1 MRNMTLL
8 LVLSMLISLPSFAGK
23 AALVKLIKGEA
34 VVIVDGK
41 EVKLKANDWIDGGA
55 VVKTSEKSFVKL
67 VFIDKSQMNV
77 GPLSEIKIEKFQSK
91 DAGII
96 DLVKGKIRS
105 QVTKDYL
112 QIQGKDRSKLFIKTK
127 NAVMGIRGTDFMIT
141 TNGHNTAAILFEG
154 EVVFNRLND
163 RGIVN
168 SADLDRIV
176 DQGVRMFPG
185 EFSAV
190 GDQGAPTVP
199 ALLNV
204 GQRDRLEKNVQFDK
218 NESSKSASAK
228 SIVPAGLSGTA
239 VASKPNIETVKS
251 DDTKVRAS
259 VNADGFVKDGQI
271 KPANGSFVHLD
282 SATIIAP
289 GKDAVLDENSNTYI
303 ASDKAGSVSADGSY
317 NPPKGVSI
325 AEDGKIQIR
334 GEDGKLAIKE
344 IAPNSVPITSVN
356 QSPGI
361 QAQDRD
367 TQIASIIHDVKEAN
381 KEQTGNASDTNPT
394 TGIVN
399 STTTGGTSGASSSN
413 PTGSEG
419 VSGGATT
426 GVSSSGPTGGYSGG
440 TSGGSASTD
449 PATLPQTV
457 PPQSATQGGSGGGGL
472 LNGLGNVL
480 GNIIK

>member
-1 MRNMTLL
+1 MRKMTLL
-8 LVLSMLISLPSFAGK
+8 LILAMLISLPSYAGK
-23 AALVKLIKGEA
+23 AALVKLIKGDA
-34 VVIVDGK
+34 VVIVNGK
-41 EVKLKANDWIDGGA
+41 EIKLKANDWIDGGA
-55 VVKTSEKSFVKL
+55 VVKTSDKSFVKL

-77 GPLSEIKIEKFQSK
+77 GPLSEIKIEKFHSK

-127 NAVMGIRGTDFMIT
+127 NAVMGVRGTDFMIT
-141 TNGHNTAAILFEG
+141 TNGKNTAAILFEG

-163 RGIVN
+163 HAVVN

-218 NESSKSASAK
+218 NESSKSAAAK

-303 ASDKAGSVSADGSY
+303 ASDKAGSVSADGTY
-317 NPPKGVSI
+317 NPPKGVTI

-334 GEDGKLAIKE
+334 GEDGKLAVKE

-367 TQIASIIHDVKEAN
+367 TQIASIIQDVKEAN
-381 KEQTGNASDTNPT
+381 KEQTGNSSDNNSS
-394 TGIVN
+394 TGIVSN
-399 STTTGGTSGASSSN
+399 TTTGGSSGGATGGTSYETAVPTGGASGGTTGGTSG
-413 PTGSEG
+413 
-419 VSGGATT
+419 
-426 GVSSSGPTGGYSGG
+426 
-440 TSGGSASTD
+440 GGSASTD

-457 PPQSATQGGSGGGGL
+457 PPQNATQGGSGGGGL